1 MNDNQSQ
8 TQSEKA
14 REGVEHLQS
23 AAFEVIAALRSFLD
37 LAEDLVRDP
46 ASAAVLAAS
55 VAEAA
60 RATPPETDEGGAATS
75 AAGGIT
81 RIRIS

>member
-14 REGVEHLQS
+14 REGIEHLQS

-46 ASAAVLAAS
+46 ASAAVLAAR

-60 RATPPETDEGGAATS
+60 RATQPEAGEGGAATS